1 MPMPPPLVSPPR
13 AARILN
19 RREAAGYL
27 GISQKSVILLEAQG
41 ALVRVAL
48 IAGPSKGRRRALY
61 DIADLDRLVEQRKQ
75 RHRQAAPMS
84 RPRRRRPEHPHVDAG
99 PIAFLVSDGIQAV
112 LAHVSPGERDV
123 LSRALDRFVL
133 DHQTRR
139 RGSAPWPPRSPRSRR
154 SGRSWTAGM
163 ARPRPT
169 PSRRSPAEREPL
181 DTAS

>member
-84 RPRRRRPEHPHVDAG
+84 RPRRRRPEAP
-99 PIAFLVSDGIQAV
+99 P
-112 LAHVSPGERDV
+112 
-123 LSRALDRFVL
+123 
-133 DHQTRR
+133 RR
-139 RGSAPWPPRSPRSRR
+139 RRADCLPRLGRHPGS
-154 SGRSWTAGM
+154 
-163 ARPRPT
+163 ARPRLAG
-169 PSRRSPAEREPL
+169 RA
-181 DTAS
+181 